1 MLNYTM
7 VLKRNNY
14 AIFDK
19 IYNGEYAMKKKIFA
33 LLLSV
38 AMTASLLT
46 GCGSDEG
53 ELDSYRS
60 AVEAFYDDVVEIND
74 NINAIDAESEKA
86 AEDLL
91 SELDDLNSVFQ
102 DFADLNV
109 PREYAAIED
118 LADEAASLM
127 DEAVALY
134 HSSFNEGTF
143 NDFSAGMAYEK
154 YCRAIVRINY
164 IGDILQ
170 GKTIEGDNI
179 NIIYEEE

>member
-1 MLNYTM
+1 
-7 VLKRNNY
+7 
-14 AIFDK
+14 
-19 IYNGEYAMKKKIFA
+19 MKKRFFA

-38 AMTASLLT
+38 AVTASVLT
-46 GCGSDEG
+46 GCGSDEN

-74 NINAIDAESEKA
+74 NINAIDAESEQAPQK
-86 AEDLL
+86 LL
-91 SELDDLNSVFQ
+91 DELDDLNNVFQ
-102 DFADLNV
+102 DFADLDV
-109 PREYAAIED
+109 PGEYAAVED
-118 LADEAASLM
+118 LADEAASFM

-170 GKTIEGDNI
+170 GKTLEGDNI
-179 NIIYEEE
+179 NVIYEEE